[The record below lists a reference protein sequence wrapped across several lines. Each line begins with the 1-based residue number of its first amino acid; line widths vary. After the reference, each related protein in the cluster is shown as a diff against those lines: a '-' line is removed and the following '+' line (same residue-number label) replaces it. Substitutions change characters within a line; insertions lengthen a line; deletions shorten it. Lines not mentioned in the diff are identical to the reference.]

1 MGVLCN
7 ADARQL
13 TRISFRSSGLQRL
26 SRIGDKNGDGFRHN
40 ALKMRITALSAQ
52 PILRPACR
60 LVR

>member
-40 ALKMRITALSAQ
+40 ALKMRITALSA
-52 PILRPACR
+52 
-60 LVR
+60 